1 MPEKPIKVVS
11 NFKMKSSQIS
21 KYARRLNKK
30 FFRGAMFSA
39 LEEVGNVAAQD
50 YMKSTSLAE
59 AVASPSSGSILTT
72 RSGRLVGSVVG
83 TWRFSQA
90 SLPVKV
96 EKGMRKKVRQ
106 TQAGFEGGKKESIRK
121 VMATGSKIEGII
133 GSKVP
138 YAAIHEYGGKTTPT
152 TSYKARSYFW
162 WAYFET
168 GDEKWKAMALSRKS
182 RFSRDIKE
190 RPYLR
195 PAVKTAWP
203 SIMNIFKRTAETT
216 FEDEHV

>member
-1 MPEKPIKVVS
+1 MRDGTILRADITRPSDPGKFPVIL
-11 NFKMKSSQIS
+11 QRTP
-21 KYARRLNKK
+21 YNK
-30 FFRGAMFSA
+30 
-39 LEEVGNVAAQD
+39 
-50 YMKSTSLAE
+50 
-59 AVASPSSGSILTT
+59 
-72 RSGRLVGSVVG
+72 
-83 TWRFSQA
+83 
-90 SLPVKV
+90 
-96 EKGMRKKVRQ
+96 
-106 TQAGFEGGKKESIRK
+106 QAGFEGGKKESIRK

-138 YAAIHEYGGKTTPT
+138 YAAIHEYGGKTTTT

-216 FEDEHV
+216 FENEHI